1 MFVIMVY
8 DIGDRRV
15 RKALAIG
22 RRYMTRVQN
31 SVFEGEMTPGSLKA
45 LKDDM
50 SQVIEPDNDSVI
62 FYILGSAK
70 YKKRELIGADRPEG
84 SIII

>member
-45 LKDDM
+45 LKDEM

-70 YKKRELIGADRPEG
+70 YKKRELLGADRPEG